1 MSSIAPEKDSRDERK
16 LDFAPTAGPPGR
28 SVFQNWLVQDSPYIT
43 MLLLALAGVIFRLPV
58 AYWVVLAPLFGVI
71 CVVVGWRRFETRE
84 ARLELLYTQALSW
97 LALILAIYAL
107 YSYGVQGVLNTI
119 AIPLVMLTMLAL
131 GTFMAGVQVR
141 VWRISAVGAVLF
153 LAVPGIGWLKQS
165 APLLAIAT
173 LAIIAIGGLTWWVD
187 YRRHG
192 GI

>member
-1 MSSIAPEKDSRDERK
+1 MSSVAPEKDSGDERK
-16 LDFAPTAGPPGR
+16 LDFEPTAGSPGR
-28 SVFQNWLVQDSPYIT
+28 SVFQNWLLQDSPYIA

-84 ARLELLYTQALSW
+84 ARLELLSTQALSW
-97 LALILAIYAL
+97 FALILAIYAL

-119 AIPLVMLTMLAL
+119 ATPLVMLTMLAL
-131 GTFMAGVQVR
+131 GTFVAGVQVR

>member
-16 LDFAPTAGPPGR
+16 LDFEPTAGSPGR
-28 SVFQNWLVQDSPYIT
+28 SVFKNWLLQDSPYIA

-84 ARLELLYTQALSW
+84 AHLELLYTQALSW

-119 AIPLVMLTMLAL
+119 ATPLVMLTMLAL
-131 GTFMAGVQVR
+131 GTFVAGVQVR

>member
-1 MSSIAPEKDSRDERK
+1 MSSVAPEKDSGDERK
-16 LDFAPTAGPPGR
+16 LDFEPTAGSPGR
-28 SVFQNWLVQDSPYIT
+28 SVFKNWLLQDSPYIA

-84 ARLELLYTQALSW
+84 ARLELLSTQALSW
-97 LALILAIYAL
+97 FALILAIYAL

-119 AIPLVMLTMLAL
+119 ATPLVMLTMLAL
-131 GTFMAGVQVR
+131 GTFVAGVQVR

>member
-1 MSSIAPEKDSRDERK
+1 MSSVAPEKDSGDERK
-16 LDFAPTAGPPGR
+16 LDFEPTAGSPGR
-28 SVFQNWLVQDSPYIT
+28 SVFQNWLLQDSPYIA

-119 AIPLVMLTMLAL
+119 ATPLVMLTMLAL
-131 GTFMAGVQVR
+131 GTFVAGVQVR

>member
-1 MSSIAPEKDSRDERK
+1 MSAIAPEKDSGDERK
-16 LDFAPTAGPPGR
+16 LDFERAAGSAGR
-28 SVFQNWLVQDSPYIT
+28 SAFRDWLAQDSPYIA

-58 AYWVVLAPLFGVI
+58 GYWVVLAPVFGVI

-119 AIPLVMLTMLAL
+119 ATPLVMLTMLAL
-131 GTFMAGVQVR
+131 GTFVAGVQVR

-173 LAIIAIGGLTWWVD
+173 LAIIAIGGLTWWVAN
-187 YRRHG
+187 RRHSG
-192 GI
+192 A

>member
-1 MSSIAPEKDSRDERK
+1 MSSVAPEKDSGDERK
-16 LDFAPTAGPPGR
+16 LDFEPTAGSPGR
-28 SVFQNWLVQDSPYIT
+28 SVFRSWLLQDSPYIA

-84 ARLELLYTQALSW
+84 ARLELLSTQALSW
-97 LALILAIYAL
+97 FALILAIYAL

-119 AIPLVMLTMLAL
+119 ATPLVMLTMLAL
-131 GTFMAGVQVR
+131 GTFVAGVQVR